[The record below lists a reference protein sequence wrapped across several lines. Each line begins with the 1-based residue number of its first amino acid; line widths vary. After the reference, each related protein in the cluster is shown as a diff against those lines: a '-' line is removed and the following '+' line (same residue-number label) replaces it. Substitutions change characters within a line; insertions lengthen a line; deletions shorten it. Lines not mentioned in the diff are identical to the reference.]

1 MGGIVKHDERK
12 QIKTLRPDQRILI
25 LFLSDINDEN
35 FLPPI
40 ADQSNSR
47 HSQWFDTGFDS

>member
-1 MGGIVKHDERK
+1 MGGIAKHDERK
-12 QIKTLRPDQRILI
+12 QIKTLRPNQRILF
-25 LFLSDINDEN
+25 LFPSEINDEN

-40 ADQSNSR
+40 DQSNSR

>member
-1 MGGIVKHDERK
+1 MGGIAKHDERK
-12 QIKTLRPDQRILI
+12 QIKTLRPEQRILF
-25 LFLSDINDEN
+25 LFLSEINDEN

-40 ADQSNSR
+40 DQSNSR